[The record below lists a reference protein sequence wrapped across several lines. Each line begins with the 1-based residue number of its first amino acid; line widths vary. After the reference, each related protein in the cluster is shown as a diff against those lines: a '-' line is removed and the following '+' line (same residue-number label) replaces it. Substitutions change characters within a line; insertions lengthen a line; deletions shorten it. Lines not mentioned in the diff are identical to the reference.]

1 MSGATPPPTPSR
13 KGTGLSSP
21 PPLAGGGREEGYRA
35 LVLAL
40 PWGWLALFLLLPM
53 AILLVIALAQPA
65 DGVPPFSLALDPAA
79 FAGLA
84 DPYYLAAFLLSLKL
98 AAVSALACLL
108 VGYPMALAIARAPPE
123 RRSLLLTLV
132 ILPFWTGFLLRMVA
146 WIGLLRDDGW
156 INAVLLRSGLIGV
169 PLRLLYTDFAVYV
182 GIVYAYLPFMVL
194 PLYARLSRRDPALE
208 EAAAD
213 LGAPPWRVFVRVVLP
228 LSLPGVWAGLLLV
241 FIPAMG
247 EYVIPELLGG
257 PSAET
262 VGRVLW
268 GEFFANHDWPT
279 AAAVACALVAVLLLP
294 AAVWQGRN
302 PHPDALP
309 EGEGDAKALSNRE
322 RVG

>member
-1 MSGATPPPTPSR
+1 MR
-13 KGTGLSSP
+13 
-21 PPLAGGGREEGYRA
+21 GRRA

-40 PWGWLALFLLLPM
+40 PWTWLALFLLLPL
-53 AILLVIALAQPA
+53 AILLAIAFARPA
-65 DGVPPFSLALDPAA
+65 DGVPPFALAFDPAA

-84 DPYYLAAFLLSLKL
+84 DPYYLHAFVLSLKL
-98 AAVSALACLL
+98 AAVSSFACLL
-108 VGYPMALAIARAPPE
+108 IGYPMALAIARAPA
-123 RRSLLLTLV
+123 RWRSLLLTLV

-156 INAVLLRSGLIGV
+156 IDAALLRLGLIRA
-169 PLRLLYTDFAVYV
+169 PLHLLYTDLAVYL
-182 GIVYAYLPFMVL
+182 GITYGYLPFMVL

-213 LGAPPWRVFVRVVLP
+213 LGAPPWRVFLRIVLP

-257 PSAET
+257 PGAET

-268 GEFFANHDWPT
+268 SEFFANHDWPT
-279 AAAVACALVAVLLLP
+279 AAALACALLAALLLP
-294 AAVWQGRN
+294 AAIWQAR
-302 PHPDALP
+302 A
-309 EGEGDAKALSNRE
+309 AR
-322 RVG
+322 